1 MWSQC
6 TMEYV
11 KCQKCLYE
19 PSYVHQIQYPVEL
32 EGACDS
38 RIYEEV
44 VRAKGF

>member
-1 MWSQC
+1 
-6 TMEYV
+6 MEYV

-19 PSYVHQIQYPVEL
+19 PSYVHQIQWNLKVEL
-32 EGACDS
+32 EDACDS